1 MTKQDDA
8 QILYNVLIR
17 LNDVGT
23 ISAIERGKALLE
35 IHDKKLWESL
45 DAESFEDL
53 LARPEL
59 GCKRA
64 TAYADMRL
72 VKKFGDDD
80 LAGIAVSRLNMIAS
94 IVTDENKKEWLE
106 KVLSYS
112 WKDFINAVRVNKG
125 KKEMPEGG
133 KTQRQ
138 VGMSGECVSPAQAP
152 LNPTPRLSPMSHG
165 AYIALV
171 KNAPCLIPNC
181 GKKSTSHHFP
191 RTKGAGADS
200 WKAIPLCE
208 YHHAEAQEGGSKW
221 LWENRMW
228 LFDWFYNL
236 AVKS

>member
-1 MTKQDDA
+1 MTKQEDA
-8 QILYNVLIR
+8 QILYNLLIR

-23 ISAIERGKALLE
+23 ISSIERGKALLE
-35 IHDKKLWESL
+35 IHDKKLWEAL

-106 KVLSYS
+106 KALSYS
-112 WKDFINAVRVNKG
+112 WKDFINEVRKEKG
-125 KKEMPEGG
+125 KGEMPHH
-133 KTQRQ
+133 KSPDILVQ
-138 VGMSGECVSPAQAP
+138 VGIFSPK
-152 LNPTPRLSPMSHG
+152 
-165 AYIALV
+165 AYIKWV
-171 KNAPCLIPNC
+171 KFHSCLIPNC

-200 WKAIPLCE
+200 WKVIPLCE